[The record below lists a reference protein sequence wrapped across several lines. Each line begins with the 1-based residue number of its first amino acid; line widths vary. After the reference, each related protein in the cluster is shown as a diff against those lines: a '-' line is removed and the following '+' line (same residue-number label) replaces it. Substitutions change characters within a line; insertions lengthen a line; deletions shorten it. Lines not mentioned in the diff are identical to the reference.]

1 MIEVLTEIVLPIAV
15 FTMMFAMGLTLT
27 TQDFK
32 QIMVFP
38 KAVLLGL
45 FIQLLL
51 LPAIGFALVSIFTLK
66 TMVAVGF
73 VMIAACP
80 SGTLS
85 NVVVHIGKGNTALS
99 ITLTAL
105 ATMVTLF
112 TLPLWINFALRSFS
126 GTETIVEV
134 PILQTALEL
143 GMFTLVPVTIGLYAR
158 SKAPHWEKKEPYL
171 TRGSALTT
179 FLIFVTVNVLDE
191 GKTLSSPGAVLLPCV
206 LLTAT
211 AALLGFGIPRVLGV
225 DSRDSVTTA
234 VETCM
239 KNVVLPIF
247 IAMTS
252 LQDLDATL
260 ASAVYMVGM
269 VPAAVAVMIVFNLFK
284 KRAEQR
290 N

>member
-1 MIEVLTEIVLPIAV
+1 MIELMIEVVLPIAI
-15 FTMMFAMGLTLT
+15 FMMMFAMGLTLT
-27 TQDFK
+27 LQDFK

-45 FIQLLL
+45 LIQLLL
-51 LPAIGFALVSIFTLK
+51 LPAIGFALATIFNLNN
-66 TMVAVGF
+66 MVAVGF

-112 TLPLWINFALRSFS
+112 TLPLWMRSFS

-134 PILQTALEL
+134 PIMKTALEL

-158 SKAPHWEKKEPYL
+158 SRAPHWENKEPFL

-179 FLIFVTVNVLDE
+179 LLIFVAVNVLDE
-191 GKTLSSPGAVLLPCV
+191 GKTLSRPGAVLLPCV
-206 LLTAT
+206 LLTA
-211 AALLGFGIPRVLGV
+211 AAVLAGFGIPRVLGV
-225 DSRDSVTTA
+225 GSRDSVTTA

-252 LQDLDATL
+252 LHALDATL

-269 VPAAVAVMIVFNLFK
+269 VPAAVAVMIVFNFFK
-284 KRAEQR
+284 KRAEQK
-290 N
+290 